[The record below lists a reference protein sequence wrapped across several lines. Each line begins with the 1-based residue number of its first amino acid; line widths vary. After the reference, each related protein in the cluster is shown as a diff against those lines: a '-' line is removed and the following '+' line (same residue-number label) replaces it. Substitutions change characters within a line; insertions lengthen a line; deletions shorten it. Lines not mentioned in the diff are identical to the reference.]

1 MRTPR
6 IMVHICISFKKLL
19 QTSLEHIGLGGD
31 TDSISYLKHLNIG
44 YEFNIKR

>member
-1 MRTPR
+1 MRMPR
-6 IMVHICISFKKLL
+6 IMVHICISIKKRL
-19 QTSLEHIGLGGD
+19 QTSLEHIGGD